1 MTTAKEFD
9 SLPAKTQEDRLT
21 AFAVIALEQWDGD
34 WRPVR
39 LIKYRENAVF
49 EVVSSAGLR
58 AALRVHRPGYH
69 SVVELR
75 SELTWM
81 NALSDDGVAL
91 PRPITARNGSLLAEV
106 EMIGVPYPRQVDMF
120 TWVEGVPLSSVTD
133 PLSLAEN
140 YREVGSLVA
149 AIHRHA
155 GSWQPPRDFRRHAW
169 DTDGLIGPHAL
180 WGDYSKL
187 EVLTADDREL
197 FDRASRVAAAE
208 LRRLPATEY
217 CLIHADLVPD
227 NIMLCADGVK
237 VIDFDD
243 AGYGWRMFEIA
254 TALFHYLG
262 EAHYSEIEQAFFE
275 GYRSVFAVSEKELAT
290 LPLFFFLRGLT
301 YLSWVHTRSGTE
313 TARAMTPVFVQ
324 RTRMQAQAYL
334 KGR

>member
-9 SLPAKTQEDRLT
+9 SLPTKTQEDRLI
-21 AFAVIALEQWDGD
+21 AFAIIALGQWDGG

-49 EVVSSAGLR
+49 EVVSSTGQK

-81 NALSDDGVAL
+81 NALSDEGVAL
-91 PRPITARNGSLLAEV
+91 PRPITTRNGALLTEV
-106 EMIGVPYPRQVDMF
+106 EMAGVPCPRQVDMF
-120 TWVEGVPLSSVTD
+120 TWVEGVALSNVTD
-133 PLSLAEN
+133 PSLLAAS
-140 YREVGSLVA
+140 YRKVGSLVA

-155 GSWQPPRDFRRHAW
+155 GRWRPPEDFRRHAW
-169 DTDGLIGPHAL
+169 DIDGLIGPRAL

-187 EVLTADDREL
+187 QGLTAGDRAL
-197 FDRASRVAAAE
+197 FDRASSVAAAE
-208 LRRLPATEY
+208 LRQLPAAEY

-227 NIMLCADGVK
+227 NIMLCPDGVK

-254 TALFHYLG
+254 TAMFHHLG

-275 GYRSVFAVSEKELAT
+275 GYRSVFVLSERERAT

-313 TARAMTPVFVQ
+313 TAREMTPAFIG
-324 RTRMQAQAYL
+324 RTRAQAQAYL